1 MGGNLDQTMLLRLWH
16 CLVITGDT
24 RWADCDHLMW
34 HWPFLT
40 WLVACLPPRPR
51 SVFIR
56 QISQTPGGE
65 LCRFSLLCNR
75 SRLSTMT
82 HVKEVENEDLIHSAT
97 SLSLLALPCL
107 ASLFLP
113 EINLLLNLSFHW
125 GAVGACHMKERAMDL
140 GTRQQ
145 FDNVI
150 LISWNWKM
158 TLGGRLG
165 QGTELPCQSVKHT
178 NLI

>member
-107 ASLFLP
+107 ACLSLSAWDQSITQSVFPLRCSGRLP
-113 EINLLLNLSFHW
+113 HEGESNGSWDKAAIWQRNSDF
-125 GAVGACHMKERAMDL
+125 MKLKDDSRGQI
-140 GTRQQ
+140 GTR
-145 FDNVI
+145 DWTAV
-150 LISWNWKM
+150 SK
-158 TLGGRLG
+158 
-165 QGTELPCQSVKHT
+165 CQAH
-178 NLI
+178 